1 MAALQKTSRVT
12 VSFKESDHE
21 LLNRIAEANDVSLSW
36 VVRQAVAEYLDWNKV
51 DEPGLPLPRPQKDRK

>member
-1 MAALQKTSRVT
+1 MATVQKTSRVT

-36 VVRQAVAEYLDWNKV
+36 VVRQAVAEYLDRNKV
-51 DEPGLPLPRPQKDRK
+51 DEPGLPLPRPQKGRK